1 MLRKKIKFIPQM
13 TSFDCGPS
21 CLAMIMHYYGLT
33 VQASEIRNSKIINKK
48 SAWSLLDIKKVSESY
63 GLSATAYRIE
73 NITDL
78 QRIQKPMIAFWGFNH
93 FVIIERVKENKFY
106 IVDPKAGPMVIDI
119 RSFEEMF
126 CDYILLIEN
135 KEDIQPNTKRR
146 EKHILLRYIDHFV
159 SPSQIIL
166 LALLALLAQISI
178 LAFPFILKKF
188 MDILNA
194 SKEVDV
200 RYLLIILGSL
210 IVVIGI
216 KSITSIIK
224 VKFQKEIDRK
234 STTKVF
240 EHMFNTPI
248 EKITTRHAGDLNVR
262 IMSLESIRGYIL
274 EDLIEMII
282 SIVVIIPLLMY
293 LLYTET
299 FYTLILIFF
308 IASSLFINISLGKFI
323 YNANLVETY
332 YLGEHRGKINE
343 SLKAMYFVKATGI
356 FSRIKSVW
364 QKDYNKYLDTV
375 HKRALKQNALES
387 FNSSLSTIFIIIMLA
402 VGFYNFSKGEEDL
415 SNIFFF
421 IAISSII
428 FSPVSTIIGS
438 ILNWNSVKPLLLRTL
453 DILEEE
459 LEKDGSETKVNILR
473 GSIQFNNISFSFDD
487 KKIIENLSLNIKNN
501 ESIAIVGESG
511 SGKSTLANLL
521 LKLHTPDKGNILID
535 DRDIKDWNSE
545 ELRKKV
551 GLMTQDG
558 VLFRGSLS
566 ENLSYFNIN
575 YDPSNIQ
582 NAIDKLNLS
591 NYIQF
596 QSINDIFISEG
607 GTNFSGGQ
615 RQRLA
620 MLRLFMKEYPILIL
634 DEPTNHLDR
643 ETANAVI
650 ENIFAIPSTKII
662 ITHDENILERVD
674 RVYELTDK
682 KLEQREIFSKSKLQT
697 SGKG

>member
-1 MLRKKIKFIPQM
+1 MFRKKIKFIPQM

-21 CLAMIMHYYGLT
+21 CLAMIMHYYGLA

-63 GLSATAYRIE
+63 GLSSNAYRIE
-73 NITDL
+73 NIADL
-78 QRIQKPMIAFWGFNH
+78 QRIQKPMIAFWDLNH
-93 FVIIERVKENKFY
+93 FVIIERVKENKFH

-126 CDYILLIEN
+126 CNYILVIEK
-135 KEDIQPNTKRR
+135 KEDIRINIKRR
-146 EKHILLRYIDHFV
+146 EKHILFRYIDHFV
-159 SPSQIIL
+159 SPGQIML

-178 LAFPFILKKF
+178 FAFPFILKKF
-188 MDILNA
+188 MDILNT

-200 RYLLIILGSL
+200 KYLLIILGSL

-240 EHMFNTPI
+240 EHMFKIPI

-262 IMSLESIRGYIL
+262 IVSLESIRGYIL

-282 SIVVIIPLLMY
+282 SIIVIIPLLMY
-293 LLYTET
+293 LLYIET
-299 FYTLILIFF
+299 FYTLILMFF

-323 YNANLVETY
+323 YNANLVENY

-343 SLKAMYFVKATGI
+343 SLKAMYYVKATGI
-356 FSRIKSVW
+356 FSRIKSIW
-364 QKDYNKYLDTV
+364 EKNYNKYLDTV
-375 HKRALKQNALES
+375 HKRVLKQNALES
-387 FNSSLSTIFIIIMLA
+387 FNSSLSTMFIIVMLA
-402 VGFYNFSKGEEDL
+402 VGFYNFSKGEGDL

-459 LEKDGSETKVNILR
+459 VEKDGFDTKVNILR

-521 LKLHTPDKGNILID
+521 LKLYTPDKGNILID
-535 DRDIKDWNSE
+535 DRDIKDWDSK
-545 ELRKKV
+545 ELRKQV

-558 VLFRGSLS
+558 VLFRGSLY
-566 ENLSYFNIN
+566 ENLSYFDIN
-575 YDPSNIQ
+575 YDPSKIQ
-582 NAIDKLNLS
+582 DAIDKLNLS

-615 RQRLA
+615 RQRLS

-650 ENIFAIPSTKII
+650 ENIFSISSTKII

-682 KLEQREIFSKSKLQT
+682 KLEQREIFSKSRL
-697 SGKG
+697 

>member
-21 CLAMIMHYYGLT
+21 CLAMIMHYYGLA

-48 SAWSLLDIKKVSESY
+48 SSWSLLDIKKVSESY

-126 CDYILLIEN
+126 CNYILVIEN
-135 KEDIQPNTKRR
+135 KEDIQPNIKKR
-146 EKHILLRYIDHFV
+146 EKHILLRYIDYFV
-159 SPSQIIL
+159 SPSQILL
-166 LALLALLAQISI
+166 LALLVLLAQISI
-178 LAFPFILKKF
+178 FAFPFILKKF

-200 RYLLIILGSL
+200 KYLLIILGSL

-216 KSITSIIK
+216 KSITSIIQ

-240 EHMFNTPI
+240 EHMFNIPI

-299 FYTLILIFF
+299 FYTLILMFF

-343 SLKAMYFVKATGI
+343 SLKAMYYVKATGI

-364 QKDYNKYLDTV
+364 KKDYYKYLDTV
-375 HKRALKQNALES
+375 HKRVLKQNALES

-402 VGFYNFSKGEEDL
+402 VGFYNFSKGEGDL

-453 DILEEE
+453 DILEEV
-459 LEKDGSETKVNILR
+459 LEKNGSDTEVDILR

-558 VLFRGSLS
+558 VLFRGSLF
-566 ENLSYFNIN
+566 ENLSYFDIN
-575 YDPSNIQ
+575 YDPLKTQ

-591 NYIQF
+591 KYIQF
-596 QSINDIFISEG
+596 QSLTDIFISEG

-643 ETANAVI
+643 ETANTVI
-650 ENIFAIPSTKII
+650 ENIFALSSTKII
-662 ITHDENILERVD
+662 ITHDESILERVD
-674 RVYELTDK
+674 RVYELSDK
-682 KLEQREIFSKSKLQT
+682 KLKQREIFSKSKLQT
-697 SGKG
+697 LGKG

>member
-21 CLAMIMHYYGLT
+21 CLAMIMHYYGLA

-48 SAWSLLDIKKVSESY
+48 SSWSLLDIKKVSESY

-126 CDYILLIEN
+126 CNYILVIEN
-135 KEDIQPNTKRR
+135 KEDIQPNIKKR

-159 SPSQIIL
+159 SPSQILL
-166 LALLALLAQISI
+166 LALLVLLAQISI
-178 LAFPFILKKF
+178 FAFPFILKKF

-200 RYLLIILGSL
+200 KYLLIILGSL

-240 EHMFNTPI
+240 EHMFNIPI

-299 FYTLILIFF
+299 FYTLILMFF

-343 SLKAMYFVKATGI
+343 SLKAMYYVKATGI

-364 QKDYNKYLDTV
+364 KKDYNKYLDTV
-375 HKRALKQNALES
+375 HKRVLKQNALES

-402 VGFYNFSKGEEDL
+402 VGFYNFSKGEGDL

-453 DILEEE
+453 DILEEV
-459 LEKDGSETKVNILR
+459 LEKNGSDTEVDILR

-558 VLFRGSLS
+558 VLFRGSLF
-566 ENLSYFNIN
+566 ENLSYFDIN
-575 YDPSNIQ
+575 YDPLKTQ

-596 QSINDIFISEG
+596 QSVTDIFISEG

-643 ETANAVI
+643 ETANTVI
-650 ENIFAIPSTKII
+650 ENIFALSSTKII
-662 ITHDENILERVD
+662 ITHDESILERVD

-682 KLEQREIFSKSKLQT
+682 KLKQREIFSKSKLQT
-697 SGKG
+697 LGKG

>member
-21 CLAMIMHYYGLT
+21 CLAMIMHYYGLA

-48 SAWSLLDIKKVSESY
+48 SSWSLLDIKKVSESY
-63 GLSATAYRIE
+63 GLCATAYRIE

-93 FVIIERVKENKFY
+93 FVIIERVKEKKFY

-126 CDYILLIEN
+126 CNYILVIEN
-135 KEDIQPNTKRR
+135 KEDIQPNIKKR

-159 SPSQIIL
+159 SPNQIIL

-178 LAFPFILKKF
+178 FAFPFILKKF

-200 RYLLIILGSL
+200 KYLLIILGSL

-240 EHMFNTPI
+240 EHMFNIPI
-248 EKITTRHAGDLNVR
+248 EKITTRHAGDLNGR

-282 SIVVIIPLLMY
+282 SIVVIIPLLIY

-299 FYTLILIFF
+299 FYTLILMFF

-343 SLKAMYFVKATGI
+343 SLKAMYYVKATGI

-364 QKDYNKYLDTV
+364 KKDYNKYLDTV
-375 HKRALKQNALES
+375 QKRVLKQNALES

-402 VGFYNFSKGEEDL
+402 VGFYNFSKGEGDL

-453 DILEEE
+453 DILEEV
-459 LEKDGSETKVNILR
+459 LEKNGSDTEVDILR

-558 VLFRGSLS
+558 VLFRGSLF
-566 ENLSYFNIN
+566 ENLSYFDID
-575 YDPSNIQ
+575 YDPLKTQ

-591 NYIQF
+591 KYIQF
-596 QSINDIFISEG
+596 QSVTDIFISEG

-643 ETANAVI
+643 ETANTVI
-650 ENIFAIPSTKII
+650 ENIFALSSTKII
-662 ITHDENILERVD
+662 ITHDESILERVD
-674 RVYELTDK
+674 RVYELSDK
-682 KLEQREIFSKSKLQT
+682 KLKQREIFSKSKLQT
-697 SGKG
+697 LGKG